1 MFLSILAQICKERYA
16 YTMNGNALSGRRD
29 FVKTAGLTAL
39 AAAAGGT
46 GVQSA
51 IAAKKHGLPHEFC
64 TFTKALQHLSYDETS
79 DVIAEMGFD
88 GVESAV
94 RPGGHVEPEKVAE
107 DLPKMVESLKKRDLV
122 VTVMT
127 SGINEV
133 SSEQHTESV
142 LKTAAELG
150 IKRYR
155 MGYYKYDLK
164 KPIHAQLDEFRP
176 KLKDLVAL
184 SKELG
189 IKPIYQNHSGKN
201 YFGAPIWD
209 LAELLS
215 EFDPAD
221 VGVAYDIGHS
231 TVEGAK
237 AWPLDFARIRDYID
251 TVYVK
256 EPGWVNNELK
266 WGPIGSGI
274 VDKGFYKTLKTSKF
288 EGPISV
294 HVEYLGHKD
303 PDMVPTVIKAIGENF
318 KTLKQYLSEA

>member
-1 MFLSILAQICKERYA
+1 MFVSILAQFRKGGYA
-16 YTMNGNALSGRRD
+16 YFMNGNALSGRRD
-29 FVKTAGLTAL
+29 FVKTAGLTAM
-39 AAAAGGT
+39 AAATGT
-46 GVQSA
+46 GLQSA
-51 IAAKKHGLPHEFC
+51 NAAKKHDFPHEFC

-79 DVIAEMGFD
+79 DVIAKMGFD

-94 RPGGHVEPEKVAE
+94 RPGGHVEPEKVTD
-107 DLPKMVESLKKRDLV
+107 DLPTMVDSLKKRDLV

-133 SSEQHTESV
+133 SDEQHTESV

-176 KLKDLVAL
+176 KLKDLVAM
-184 SKELG
+184 SKEFG

-256 EPGWVNNELK
+256 EPGWEDNKLK
-266 WGPIGSGI
+266 WGALGTGI
-274 VDKGFYKTLKTSKF
+274 VDKGFYKTLKASGFK
-288 EGPISV
+288 GPISL

-303 PDMVPTVIKAIGENF
+303 PGMVPTVIKAIDENF
-318 KTLKQYLSEA
+318 KTLKRLLSEA